1 MRTYLIAID
10 GNCGSGK
17 TTLSLKI
24 KEKFKCNIFHMD
36 DYYLP
41 FSKRD
46 ENWEQIPGG
55 NIDIERFKRDVL
67 KPAKKGLTVFYQ
79 PYFCRMD
86 CLKEAVTLEPCQLAI
101 IEGSYSH
108 HPELAMYYDKKI
120 FLTCSKEE
128 QEKRLLLRE
137 GERYPFYQQRWIPM
151 EERYY
156 EAFGIINRADEIF
169 DTKEYQVYDEIVED
183 LQNILILDY
192 LM

>member
-24 KEKFKCNIFHMD
+24 KEKYNCNIFHMD

-41 FSKRD
+41 LSKREKD
-46 ENWEQIPGG
+46 WEQIPGG
-55 NIDIERFKRDVL
+55 NIDIERFKREVL
-67 KPAKKGLTVFYQ
+67 EPAKKGLEVHYQ
-79 PYFCRMD
+79 SYFCRGN
-86 CLKEAVTLEPCQLAI
+86 CLREIEVFEPSWLTI

-108 HPELAMYYDKKI
+108 HPQLADYYDKKI

-128 QEKRLLLRE
+128 QEKRLRLRE
-137 GERYPFYQQRWIPM
+137 GERYPFYEQRWIPM

-156 EAFGIINRADEIF
+156 RAFDIKNGADEIY
-169 DTKEYQVYDEIVED
+169 DTKEYLVYDEILKE
-183 LQNILILDY
+183 LQNIFALEDII
-192 LM
+192 